1 MLLDRACGSNLALTI
16 ESSSDNNNFIIVMH
30 YSESCLHTEEGPKK
44 KKHYRSTYSQ
54 RHGLSLSSEHDS
66 VCETRRE

>member
-44 KKHYRSTYSQ
+44 KKT
-54 RHGLSLSSEHDS
+54 LSLY
-66 VCETRRE
+66 V

>member
-44 KKHYRSTYSQ
+44 KKNIIALRIANVMAC
-54 RHGLSLSSEHDS
+54 L
-66 VCETRRE
+66 